1 MNCSGNP
8 ALWQEAHPTQR
19 IMFLTDKKRPQMAHR
34 VIDCS
39 SAQRCARIM
48 TSVDRGCKPLRSA
61 IVWQTVS
68 LVLSL
73 LLALPPQTARAAQ
86 AEPPTEL
93 NIVIVEG
100 EGAVNNLRQRVVREP
115 IVRVED
121 QNHKPVAG
129 AAVSFLLPGNGAGG
143 TFADGAKLL
152 TVTTDA
158 NGQAVARGFKANNVA
173 GKYQIRV
180 TASQGKVSTTA
191 TISQA
196 NAVAAAGAAAGAA
209 ISAKLIIVLA
219 IVGAAAAGGA
229 AYAATRGGSSS
240 SSTVTPTTG
249 LSAGSPSVGAPH

>member
-1 MNCSGNP
+1 
-8 ALWQEAHPTQR
+8 
-19 IMFLTDKKRPQMAHR
+19 
-34 VIDCS
+34 
-39 SAQRCARIM
+39 M
-48 TSVDRGCKPLRSA
+48 TSVDRACKPSRSA

-68 LVLSL
+68 LLL
-73 LLALPPQTARAAQ
+73 CTLLALPPQTARAAQ
-86 AEPPTEL
+86 GEPPTEL

-129 AAVSFLLPGNGAGG
+129 AAVSFLLPGNGAGA
-143 TFADGAKLL
+143 TFANGAKLL

-158 NGQAVARGFKANNVA
+158 NGEAAARGIRANNVS
-173 GKYQIRV
+173 GQYQIRV

-191 TISQA
+191 TISQS
-196 NAVAAAGAAAGAA
+196 NAAIAAGAAAGAA

-229 AYAATRGGSSS
+229 AYAATRGGSSN
-240 SSTVTPTTG
+240 STVTPTTG

>member
-1 MNCSGNP
+1 
-8 ALWQEAHPTQR
+8 
-19 IMFLTDKKRPQMAHR
+19 
-34 VIDCS
+34 
-39 SAQRCARIM
+39 
-48 TSVDRGCKPLRSA
+48 LRRA
-61 IVWQTVS
+61 IVWQTVR
-68 LVLSL
+68 LLL
-73 LLALPPQTARAAQ
+73 CPLLALPPQSVRAAQ
-86 AEPPTEL
+86 GEPPTEL

-143 TFADGAKLL
+143 AFADGAKLL

-180 TASQGKVSTTA
+180 TASQGKVTATA
-191 TISQA
+191 TISQT
-196 NAVAAAGAAAGAA
+196 NAVAAAGAVAGAA
-209 ISAKLIIVLA
+209 ISAKLIIVLV

-240 SSTVTPTTG
+240 SQVTPTTG